1 MKFYL
6 FSPLIAI
13 VLLVLINAIV
23 FTNVR
28 PFAVSWTVSYVVIF
42 FMNVIFILKD
52 GIAKFLVAF
61 FLKNYIVMMVTIC
74 ILWLC
79 YIWMLSDI
87 FSPID
92 DLEYR
97 IIIVS
102 AIPSFL
108 VDLLTIVLC
117 FQKHKLLK
125 L

>member
-42 FMNVIFILKD
+42 FMNVFFILKD